1 MKFTKK
7 RVGLAAV
14 ILGVIVAAVVAVGG
28 PSQAAAL
35 ITGRQIAPQTIESRN
50 IAEGGVGY
58 SEVRNGSLTGTDM
71 NPNTVKR
78 FLADTKGMT
87 QAEKDSYALKSE
99 VPDPIDPVFSVGNE
113 TTVADMG
120 GSWGTFAAPR
130 ATQIDTVSLE
140 AGEYLLNA
148 EGIMSTLGADA
159 DGFFGQIAVRSV
171 DGTTWGKDLGTC
183 FTADFGTQANREASC
198 STTRVVEFS
207 EQTEVKVF
215 AFGYQRDG
223 QGGVSN
229 AVKAKS
235 FLTATPVTD

>member
-1 MKFTKK
+1 MLF
-7 RVGLAAV
+7 R
-14 ILGVIVAAVVAVGG
+14 
-28 PSQAAAL
+28 SQ
-35 ITGRQIAPQTIESRN
+35 
-50 IAEGGVGY
+50 
-58 SEVRNGSLTGTDM
+58 
-71 NPNTVKR
+71 R

-87 QAEKDSYALKSE
+87 DAEKNEYAKKSE
-99 VPDPIDPVFSVGNE
+99 LPAPIDPAFSAGSE
-113 TTVADMG
+113 TTVADLG

-130 ATQIDTVSLE
+130 ATLIDTVSLA
-140 AGEYLLNA
+140 AGEYMLST
-148 EGIMSTLGADA
+148 EGIMTTLGSDA
-159 DGFFGQIAVRSV
+159 DGFFGQIAVRSAN
-171 DGTTWGKDLGTC
+171 GETWGADLGTC

-198 STTRVVEFS
+198 STTRVVEFA